1 MKRQGGQSTILLAL
15 LVLGVTG
22 IVLDQT
28 HQLAGIRRVALDLAT
43 PIQQTLSGVAGRVS
57 VVLDTAR
64 NLNQLQDENR
74 RLRAENDRL
83 TIDNVRMSEILAENQ
98 VLREQLG
105 FKRDNPALLTTP
117 ADVIGRVVGRD
128 PSVLL
133 SSLTI
138 DQGAEDGVT
147 AEMPVITG
155 RGLVGRV
162 TATGDRWARVLLLI
176 DPSSSVNVLV
186 QRSRATGVIQGQE
199 DGSLRMRYIAQ
210 DGDILPG
217 DIILTSG
224 LGGMF
229 PKGLVVGQ
237 VMTVQQRDIA
247 MFEEAQVRPTVDFG
261 RLEMVMVITG
271 FRPVGDELPVDRIEG
286 AGR

>member
-1 MKRQGGQSTILLAL
+1 
-15 LVLGVTG
+15 
-22 IVLDQT
+22 
-28 HQLAGIRRVALDLAT
+28 
-43 PIQQTLSGVAGRVS
+43 
-57 VVLDTAR
+57 
-64 NLNQLQDENR
+64 
-74 RLRAENDRL
+74 
-83 TIDNVRMSEILAENQ
+83 
-98 VLREQLG
+98 
-105 FKRDNPALLTTP
+105 
-117 ADVIGRVVGRD
+117 
-128 PSVLL
+128 
-133 SSLTI
+133 
-138 DQGAEDGVT
+138 
-147 AEMPVITG
+147 MPVITG

-237 VMTVQQRDIA
+237 VTTVEQRDIA
-247 MFEEAQVRPTVDFG
+247 MFKEAQVRPTVDFG

-271 FRPVGDELPVDRIEG
+271 FQPVGDELPVDRREG